1 MAVDRNCCI
10 LLDGLRSWLT
20 WEFFECYNV
29 IINYSKIHA
38 MSCCYWQCQVKTESH
53 TAKFIGTSFG
63 NRYCWKV
70 VDLVCSIDPVWQLT
84 AGHAKYLLCYS
95 LYFTRLSKTG
105 CLSQFCTVWLS
116 KPLQGQQCLD
126 QGWISS
132 GENQTP
138 CGLQTP
144 REVTLLT
151 VAVWQHAILQKLL
164 FRPPLFH
171 YCPRPWSTA
180 NVFFNQSW
188 IFLWNV
194 APWVNPLTASVL
206 LKSISLSYKCLSG
219 WAISV
224 MGPYRLHSYE
234 TSATFTYWPTTSVVL

>member
-1 MAVDRNCCI
+1 
-10 LLDGLRSWLT
+10 
-20 WEFFECYNV
+20 
-29 IINYSKIHA
+29 

-95 LYFTRLSKTG
+95 LYFTRLCKTG

-138 CGLQTP
+138 WGLQTP

-151 VAVWQHAILQKLL
+151 VAVGQHAILNLKC
-164 FRPPLFH
+164 RPCVKSYFLDLH
-171 YCPRPWSTA
+171 YFSWHQPTA
-180 NVFFNQSW
+180 YCVLGQQQTFFSNKVEFFCEIYFSS
-188 IFLWNV
+188 L
-194 APWVNPLTASVL
+194 S
-206 LKSISLSYKCLSG
+206 KSIDCINS
-219 WAISV
+219 I
-224 MGPYRLHSYE
+224 E
-234 TSATFTYWPTTSVVL
+234 IN